1 MKSFSVTKLPDE
13 LWTLLLETLPRSLN
27 INDGILR
34 VFEQQVVSH
43 FDDEQHVRD
52 VLRGTLGEDD
62 PSIEEVVSHYQEL
75 VEKYDREN

>member
-1 MKSFSVTKLPDE
+1 MKSFSVTEIPDE

-34 VFEQQVVSH
+34 VFEQQVVNH

-75 VEKYDREN
+75 VEEYDREN

>member
-1 MKSFSVTKLPDE
+1 MKSFSVTEIPDE

-34 VFEQQVVSH
+34 VFEQRAVDH

-62 PSIEEVVSHYQEL
+62 PSIEEVVSHYQQL
-75 VEKYDREN
+75 VEKYDRGN